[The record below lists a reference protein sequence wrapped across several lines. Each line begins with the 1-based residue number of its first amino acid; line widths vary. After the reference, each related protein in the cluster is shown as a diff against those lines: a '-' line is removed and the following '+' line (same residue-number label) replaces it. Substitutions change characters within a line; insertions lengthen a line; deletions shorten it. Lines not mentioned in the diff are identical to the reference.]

1 MLLFSVICWE
11 FLAVVRLHLVKLFFP
26 RKTRKKKR
34 VPKSALFSWVV
45 ISLAK
50 NSSNWTNMFYKQ
62 FTACLSS
69 LSTPTSALTLSL
81 WADLIFFWVHCSR
94 EIARRGE
101 IAKSHAVGLKKQFGM
116 GELRSFLVDTFVGD
130 EYPNLYLEPKWP
142 PLWLELRPCFWGVD
156 LQN

>member
-26 RKTRKKKR
+26 RKTRKKEFQKQHF
-34 VPKSALFSWVV
+34 FSWVV

-62 FTACLSS
+62 FTACLA

-81 WADLIFFWVHCSR
+81 WADLIFLLVHCSR
-94 EIARRGE
+94 FSSPGADFQSQEAMPLAWRSNLGWENFQARWWTPLLGTS
-101 IAKSHAVGLKKQFGM
+101 I
-116 GELRSFLVDTFVGD
+116 
-130 EYPNLYLEPKWP
+130 PNPYLEPKWP
-142 PLWLELRPCFWGVD
+142 PFSLEFRPCFSGVD
-156 LQN
+156 LQK